1 MAALT
6 WRSVAAPDFS
16 GIQGGISN
24 AGEFFNRGFNTVQKT
39 LDNVQTIREDNA
51 VREVL
56 GRALASNDPAAIQAM
71 AAEAAQNPNFT
82 MRGLDT
88 LNRQVDTLQR
98 RNLTNEQINTA
109 RQAREQGATL
119 FDRESN
125 LYAARQAAAPIIAEA
140 MSKGESP
147 EAAMKTLSGNPAT
160 AGLGVNDITSIYN
173 SFLNSRGENLN
184 YNIRST
190 EFAQG
195 QADRADREAGQNYV
209 SSVLSN
215 TLDSSVARQRID
227 ADVAAGRLTP
237 GAAAYAR
244 RAAGLDSLPF
254 DPSTGM
260 PRGVPGMGVPA
271 GTNIDPLRTMN
282 YEARGKGFTAVPA
295 SVQTMGQFRD
305 YARTVNNAG
314 VASSAAGPWQMVGST
329 AERHAKNLWGAD
341 WQNRPFSIESLD
353 KLAEAAFNER
363 VSRKDPVSEL
373 RNEWEALRK
382 LPDEQV
388 RALANAGWSGAR
400 NTIAALESSASPDVL
415 RLEGASL
422 NANRD
427 VKRAETDVSGIYG
440 IYNKYSNDDARQSD
454 VIADLT
460 KSIPGADA
468 GKINSILGQVVQG
481 AGVKYKVAGE
491 AIKNALTP
499 VGFLGRMF
507 PNDIWLGTNTGS
519 TAGNV
524 DVKGVIESLKQAK
537 KGAGAQAASDLD
549 TSTRQNQ
556 QAQARAIAS
565 QADVAYQNAE
575 ATVLA
580 RGLDPAQ
587 LEPYRQRRDQAWAN
601 VDALQRSDPDRQSSP
616 APQGK
621 PQSGRPSVAQVARPS
636 QGSGNAIDK
645 YGQDWRSR
653 ARAVREATG
662 ARRVTLEDQFQR
674 LYGKSIPQAEAEN
687 ASREK
692 SAAQAVLRLGGAI
705 GQKQRA
711 EFQRT
716 YGRTP
721 EAALGR

>member
-82 MRGLDT
+82 MRGLDI

-244 RAAGLDSLPF
+244 RSAGLDTLPF
-254 DPSTGM
+254 DPATGM
-260 PRGVPGMGVPA
+260 PRGVPGVAGVSN
-271 GTNIDPLRTMN
+271 TDPLRTMN
-282 YEARGKGFTAVPA
+282 YEARGKGFSAVPS
-295 SVQTMGQFRD
+295 SVQTLGQFRD
-305 YARTVNNAG
+305 FAKTVNNAG
-314 VASSAAGPWQMVGST
+314 VASSAAGPWQMVGTT
-329 AERHAKNLWGAD
+329 AERHARNLWGND
-341 WQNRPFSIESLD
+341 WANRPFDIATLD
-353 KLAEAAFNER
+353 KLAEAAYNER
-363 VSRKDPVSEL
+363 VAGKDPVNGL

-382 LPDEQV
+382 LPDDQV
-388 RALANAGWSGAR
+388 RALANAGWAGAR
-400 NTIAALESSASPDVL
+400 NTIASLESSASPDVL
-415 RLEGASL
+415 RLEGAAL
-422 NANRD
+422 NTSRQVKQAGTDTSGTVDAIRNFSTDNTPQNDVINDLVKNIPGSNARD
-427 VKRAETDVSGIYG
+427 VTRILNQVMK
-440 IYNKYSNDDARQSD
+440 
-454 VIADLT
+454 
-460 KSIPGADA
+460 GANVNA
-468 GKINSILGQVVQG
+468 KI
-481 AGVKYKVAGE
+481 AGE
-491 AIKNALTP
+491 AIKNKIGTSPAGGWLDWFSNDA
-499 VGFLGRMF
+499 VGGGR
-507 PNDIWLGTNTGS
+507 
-519 TAGNV
+519 NV
-524 DVKGVIESLKQAK
+524 DVNATITDLLNAK
-537 KGAGAQAASDLD
+537 RTAPRQSASDLD
-549 TSTRQNQ
+549 MGTRQNQ
-556 QAQARAIAS
+556 QAQARAIAA
-565 QADVAYQNAE
+565 QADAEYQNA
-575 ATVLA
+575 ANTVAA
-580 RGLDPAQ
+580 RGLDPSQ
-587 LEPYRQRRDQAWAN
+587 LAPYARRRDQAWAA
-601 VDALQRSDPDRQSSP
+601 VDALQAGDPDRQSSP
-616 APQGK
+616 APAASSQGK

-705 GQKQRA
+705 GQRQRA